1 MKVAV
6 IGAGT
11 MGAGIAQVFASCG
24 HDVMLCDVRLDLAQR
39 GRSIIEKNLNR
50 QVEKGKLPQKQAEA
64 ALARVTP
71 SLSAD
76 AADCALIL
84 EAAAERMD
92 IKRAIFAEL
101 DKLCPAGTVFAS
113 NTSSLSLTEMGLG
126 LSRPV
131 VGMHFFNPA
140 PVMALVEVISGLT
153 TPSDLADRV
162 FELARSLGKEPVRV
176 KEAPGFVVNRILVP
190 MINEAVFV
198 LAEGVADAGS
208 IDRAMKLGAN
218 HPIGPLALADLIGL
232 DVVLSICEVLQRE
245 TGDDKYR
252 PCPLLRQMVRA
263 GKLGRKSGAGFYD
276 YL

>member
-1 MKVAV
+1 MKIAV

-11 MGAGIAQVFASCG
+11 MGAGIAQVFASAG
-24 HDVMLCDVRLDLAQR
+24 HDVLLCDIRAELTQR
-39 GRSIIEKNLNR
+39 GRSMIEKSLRR
-50 QVEKGKLPQKQAEA
+50 QVEKGKLATEAADA

-71 SLSAD
+71 GISSD

-92 IKRAIFAEL
+92 IKRAIFTEL
-101 DKLCPAGTVFAS
+101 DKLCPPGTVFAS

-140 PVMALVEVISGLT
+140 PVMSLVEVISGLT
-153 TPSDLADRV
+153 TPEDLADRV
-162 FELARSLGKEPVRV
+162 FALARSLGKEPVRV
-176 KEAPGFVVNRILVP
+176 REAPGFVVNRILIP
-190 MINEAVFV
+190 MVNEAVCV
-198 LAEGVADAGS
+198 LSEGVADAES
-208 IDRAMKLGAN
+208 IDQAMKLGAN
-218 HPIGPLALADLIGL
+218 HPLGPLALADLIGL

-263 GKLGRKSGAGFYD
+263 GRLGRKSGAGFYS
-276 YL
+276 YS

>member
-1 MKVAV
+1 
-6 IGAGT
+6 
-11 MGAGIAQVFASCG
+11 MGAGIAQVFASAG
-24 HDVMLCDVRLDLAQR
+24 HSVLLCDMTEELAQKGR
-39 GRSIIEKNLNR
+39 GIIEKNLR
-50 QVEKGKLPQKQAEA
+50 RLAEKNKLTAAEADA

-71 SLSAD
+71 GLSDGAG
-76 AADCALIL
+76 DCALIL
-84 EAAAERMD
+84 EAVAERMD
-92 IKRAIFAEL
+92 VKRAIFEKM
-101 DKLCPAGTVFAS
+101 DKLCPAGAVFAS
-113 NTSSLSLTEMGLG
+113 NTSSLSLTEMSLG

-153 TPSDLADRV
+153 TPKDLADRV
-162 FELARSLGKEPVRV
+162 YELARSLGKEPVRV
-176 KEAPGFVVNRILVP
+176 REAPGFVVNRVLIP

-198 LAEGVADAGS
+198 LSEGVADADS

-232 DVVLSICEVLQRE
+232 DVVLSICETLQRE

-263 GKLGRKSGAGFYD
+263 GKKGRKTGEGFFTY
-276 YL
+276 

>member
-24 HDVMLCDVRLDLAQR
+24 HEVMLCDVRLDLAQR

-50 QVEKGKLPQKQAEA
+50 QVEKGKLPQEQAEA

-263 GKLGRKSGAGFYD
+263 GRLGRKSGTGFYD